1 MEWLRH
7 IVSEYFV
14 GWTILDGNESLF
26 LQIVNEEIANVEVA
40 RTLDG
45 MTHDSDKT
53 VDMSVPET
61 QPPPTPVVAA
71 PPPPATV
78 SIKKED
84 IKEENLMDE
93 D

>member
-1 MEWLRH
+1 MLSSMGYPVEEAPYEVPDFLGW
-7 IVSEYFV
+7 VSLAPRDPGATSAEP
-14 GWTILDGNESLF
+14 DSESD
-26 LQIVNEEIANVEVA
+26 
-40 RTLDG
+40 DG